1 MTLFDK
7 ELRMYNSKPH
17 QEHDLDRLHQHMQGT
32 RLAMLVSHGE
42 HGLLATHLP
51 VLVDTHEG
59 EFGTVYA
66 HLARANRQWQD
77 LERGAEALLVFPGAD
92 AYVSPSYYPSKADNP
107 KVVPTWN
114 YLAVHAY
121 GSAEVIHSPESLLEI
136 VSRLTDRH
144 ERARQTPWKVSDAPR
159 DYLDGMLRAIVGI
172 RLPIARLQGARKLSQ
187 NRSAEDIAG
196 VREGL
201 EASSDHL
208 DNQLAAQMRQL

>member
-1 MTLFDK
+1 
-7 ELRMYNSKPH
+7 MYNSKPH
-17 QEHDLDRLHQHMQGT
+17 QEHDLGRLHQHMLGT
-32 RLAMLVSHGE
+32 RLAILVSQGE

-51 VLVDTHEG
+51 VLINTAEG

-66 HLARANRQWQD
+66 HLARANRQWYD
-77 LERGAEALLVFPGAD
+77 LEQGGEALLVFPGAD
-92 AYVSPSYYPSKADNP
+92 AYVSPGYYPSKADNP

-121 GSAEVIHSPESLLEI
+121 GTAEVIQDAEPLLAI
-136 VSRLTDRH
+136 VSRLTERH
-144 ERARQTPWKVSDAPR
+144 EQGRSEPWSVNDAPR

-187 NRSAEDIAG
+187 NRSEQDIAG

-201 EASSDHL
+201 SASPDYL
-208 DNQLAAQMRQL
+208 DNQLAAHMRPL

>member
-1 MTLFDK
+1 MEPLDK

-17 QEHDLDRLHQHMQGT
+17 QEHDLERLHQHMQAT

-51 VLVDTHEG
+51 VLVEAHEG

-92 AYVSPSYYPSKADNP
+92 AYVSPNYYPSKADNP

-121 GSAEVIHSPESLLEI
+121 GPAEVIHSPEPLLEI

-144 ERARQTPWKVSDAPR
+144 EQGREAPWKVSDAPR

-187 NRSAEDIAG
+187 NRSDEDIAG
-196 VREGL
+196 VREAL
-201 EASSDHL
+201 DASPDYL
-208 DNQLAAQMRQL
+208 DKQLAAQMRQL

>member
-1 MTLFDK
+1 
-7 ELRMYNSKPH
+7 MYNNKPH
-17 QEHDLDRLHQHMQGT
+17 QEHDLERLHRHMLQT
-32 RLAMLVSHGE
+32 RLALLVSQGE
-42 HGLLATHLP
+42 QGLLATHLP
-51 VLVDTHEG
+51 VLVDTDEG

-77 LERGAEALLVFPGAD
+77 LEQGGEALLVFPGAD

-121 GSAEVIHSPESLLEI
+121 GPVEVIHNAKSLLDI
-136 VSRLTDRH
+136 VTRLTDRH
-144 ERARQTPWKVSDAPR
+144 EQGRSEPWTVSDAPS

-172 RLPIARLQGARKLSQ
+172 RLPIGRLQGARKLSQ
-187 NRSAEDIAG
+187 NRSAQDIAG

-201 EASSDHL
+201 GASNDHL
-208 DNQLAAQMRQL
+208 DNQLAAHMRDL

>member
-1 MTLFDK
+1 
-7 ELRMYNSKPH
+7 MYNSKPH
-17 QEHDLDRLHQHMQGT
+17 QEHDLGRLHQHMLDT
-32 RLAMLVSHGE
+32 RLAVLVSHGDQ
-42 HGLLATHLP
+42 GLLATHLP
-51 VLVDTHEG
+51 VLVDTTEG

-77 LERGAEALLVFPGAD
+77 LAQGVEALLVFPGAD
-92 AYVSPSYYPSKADNP
+92 AYVSPGYYPSKADNP

-121 GSAEVIHSPESLLEI
+121 GTAEVIHDAEPLLAM

-144 ERARQTPWKVSDAPR
+144 EQGRSEPWKVTDAPA

-172 RLPIARLQGARKLSQ
+172 RLPVARLQEARKLSQ
-187 NRSAEDIAG
+187 NRSDQDIAG

-201 EASSDHL
+201 TASPDQL
-208 DNQLAAQMRQL
+208 DKQLAAHMRQA

>member
-1 MTLFDK
+1 MEAFDK
-7 ELRMYNSKPH
+7 EPTMYNSKPH
-17 QEHDLDRLHQHMQGT
+17 QEHDLDRLHQHMADT
-32 RLAMLVSHGE
+32 RLAVLISHGE

-51 VLVDTHEG
+51 VLIDPEQG

-66 HLARANRQWQD
+66 HLARANAQWKD
-77 LERGAEALLVFPGAD
+77 LEQGTEALLVFPGAD
-92 AYVSPSYYPSKADNP
+92 AYVSPSYYPSKAENP

-121 GSAEVIHSPESLLEI
+121 GPVEVIHEAAPLLQI

-144 ERARQTPWKVSDAPR
+144 EQGRSEPWKVSDAPS
-159 DYLDGMLRAIVGI
+159 DYIDGMLRAIVGI

-187 NRSAEDIAG
+187 NRSPEDIAG

-201 EASSDHL
+201 SGSADYP
-208 DNQLAAQMRQL
+208 DNQLAAHMRQL

>member
-1 MTLFDK
+1 
-7 ELRMYNSKPH
+7 MYNSKPH
-17 QEHDLDRLHQHMQGT
+17 QEHDRERLNQHMLDT
-32 RLAMLVSHGE
+32 RLAVLVSHGE
-42 HGLLATHLP
+42 QGLMATHLP
-51 VLVDTHEG
+51 VLIDTGEG

-77 LERGAEALLVFPGAD
+77 LEQGSEAMLVFPGAD

-121 GSAEVIHSPESLLEI
+121 GPAEVIHEASTLLRL
-136 VSRLTDRH
+136 VTRLTERH
-144 ERARQTPWKVSDAPR
+144 EQGRSEPWKVTDAPT

-172 RLPIARLQGARKLSQ
+172 RLPITRLQGARKLSQ
-187 NRSAEDIAG
+187 NRSAQDIEG

-201 EASSDHL
+201 SNSPDHL

>member
-1 MTLFDK
+1 
-7 ELRMYNSKPH
+7 MYNSKPH
-17 QEHDLDRLHQHMQGT
+17 QEHELGRLHQHMLDT
-32 RLAMLVSHGE
+32 RLAMLVSQGDQ
-42 HGLLATHLP
+42 GLLATHLP
-51 VLVDTHEG
+51 VLVDITEG

-77 LERGAEALLVFPGAD
+77 LAQGSEALLVFPGAD

-121 GSAEVIHSPESLLEI
+121 GPAEVIHEAEPLLAI

-144 ERARQTPWKVSDAPR
+144 EHGRSEPWKVTDAPA
-159 DYLDGMLRAIVGI
+159 DYIEGMLRAIVGI

-187 NRSAEDIAG
+187 NRSAQDIAG
-196 VREGL
+196 VRDGL
-201 EASSDHL
+201 AASPDQL
-208 DNQLAAQMRQL
+208 DNQLAAHMRQP

>member
-1 MTLFDK
+1 
-7 ELRMYNSKPH
+7 MYNSKPH
-17 QEHDLDRLHQHMQGT
+17 QEHDLQRLHQHMLDT
-32 RLAMLVSHGE
+32 RLAVLVSHGE
-42 HGLLATHLP
+42 QGLLATHLP
-51 VLVDTHEG
+51 VLVDTAEG

-77 LERGAEALLVFPGAD
+77 LDQGAEALLVFPGAD

-121 GSAEVIHSPESLLEI
+121 GPAEVIHDAAPLLSI
-136 VSRLTDRH
+136 VTRLTERH
-144 ERARQTPWKVSDAPR
+144 EQGRDNPWQVADAPR

-187 NRSAEDIAG
+187 NRSAQDIAG

-201 EASSDHL
+201 ASSPDYL